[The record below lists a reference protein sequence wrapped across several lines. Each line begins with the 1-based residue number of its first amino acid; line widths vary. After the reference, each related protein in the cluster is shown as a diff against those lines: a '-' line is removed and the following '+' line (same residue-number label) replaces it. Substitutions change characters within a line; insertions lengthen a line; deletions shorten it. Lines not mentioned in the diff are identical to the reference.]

1 MPDKNISFIVDEWR
15 FVPNEG
21 QIQFSDSIVTI
32 DNRLTKLLEFLCQ
45 NPGLTHTRD
54 ELIDHVWGG
63 TVLTDQAVTQ
73 AMFELRKLLKQ
84 HSLKG
89 SSYIVTVTK
98 RGYRFDGEVSF
109 EKLDIQKPDN
119 TTIPPPNESV
129 LKQEQPIDKIEQERS
144 SPKQPRIALTILSIL
159 VIILTGLLLFQY
171 QTDQPSITKD
181 DNKHLSHYE
190 FRYAVLNVSEDVK
203 ARPEL
208 YGMVIKLVEHIGF
221 YSNVRIVKSERHKQL
236 AALEFNILTTPSR
249 DGKKLRLLVQYRN
262 RVSDQLHLNRRYS
275 TNFSR
280 FNETFTSII
289 DDLLRA
295 MYIGVS
301 EEEIQRD
308 IGVFPENNEA
318 TKSLMAGTGMTYTGS
333 DFEGALEHF
342 RHAKTLAPNNAYTI
356 AVNYIGEVLNAFTK
370 DESKQGQ
377 IIQSLNQEFSSS
389 LEKSLDEKRS
399 AKVCEANA
407 ILALANGDAE
417 IASKVLLS
425 IPYNQYTPLTYLL
438 MAKAEE
444 AQGHIDAAKE
454 LYLQGTQNTSSP
466 TALELASPLFFDS
479 NLDSLI
485 NELKNPTKKSY

>member
-73 AMFELRKLLKQ
+73 AVFELRKLLKQ
-84 HSLKG
+84 HSVAG

-98 RGYRFDGEVSF
+98 RGYRFDGEVSV
-109 EKLDIQKPDN
+109 EKLDIKKPDSSK
-119 TTIPPPNESV
+119 IALPNESA
-129 LKQEQPIDKIEQERS
+129 LKPEKPIDKNEQEIS
-144 SPKQPRIALTILSIL
+144 PPKQPRIALTVLSIL
-159 VIILTGLLLFQY
+159 VVILTGLLLFQY
-171 QTDQPSITKD
+171 QTDQPTTQG

-190 FRYAVLNVSEDVK
+190 FRYAVLNVGEDVK
-203 ARPEL
+203 AKPEL

-236 AALEFNILTTPSR
+236 AALEFNISTTPSR

-301 EEEIQRD
+301 EEEIQRN
-308 IGVFPENNEA
+308 IGVFPENSEA
-318 TKSLMAGTGMTYTGS
+318 TRSLMAGTGMTYIGS
-333 DFEGALEHF
+333 DFDGALKHF

-370 DESKQGQ
+370 DESERGQ

-389 LEKSLDEKRS
+389 LAKSLDEKSS

-417 IASKVLLS
+417 MASKVLFS

-485 NELKNPTKKSY
+485 NELKSSTEKSH